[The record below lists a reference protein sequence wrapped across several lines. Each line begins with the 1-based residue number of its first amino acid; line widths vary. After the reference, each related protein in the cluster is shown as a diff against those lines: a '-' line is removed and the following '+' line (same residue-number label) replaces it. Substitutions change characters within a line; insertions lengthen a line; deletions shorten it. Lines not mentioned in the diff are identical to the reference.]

1 MSNFDFEKYKKSYD
15 KVTVSDERKEE
26 LIALMKKENNS
37 TVNGTKPQ
45 SQNKII
51 TFKRVIVLA
60 ASIVL
65 IVLVAIFSQKLSV
78 NQNSQSKRLDKNNSF
93 TVSLSNDKKK
103 KGNKEYKIKEKDTI
117 IPLENNGVQII
128 SKDGGNTISL
138 NSLYFNIKGSE
149 IDYIDVSSKNDNSII
164 CTYADDEDNLTTE
177 FNSNYQKLKLQNIND
192 LGWIVSE
199 KNASEAM
206 SNANSSV
213 NTATPNSSSNE
224 YSSSNKYFSDTVGIT
239 IHYKNGES
247 VTKNIEIKFDND
259 NNVIVGYEK

>member
-1 MSNFDFEKYKKSYD
+1 MSNFDFDKYKNSYD

-26 LIALMKKENNS
+26 IIALMKKENNS
-37 TVNGTKPQ
+37 IDNATKPQ
-45 SQNKII
+45 SQNKVI
-51 TFKRVIVLA
+51 TFKRA
-60 ASIVL
+60 
-65 IVLVAIFSQKLSV
+65 IVLVASV
-78 NQNSQSKRLDKNNSF
+78 VIVILLAIVLQNSSLTQNKKLDNSSI
-93 TVSLSNDKKK
+93 TVSLSDDKEKK
-103 KGNKEYKIKEKDTI
+103 ENKEYKITEKDAI

-128 SKDGGNTISL
+128 SKDGGNTISI

-206 SNANSSV
+206 SNA
-213 NTATPNSSSNE
+213 SSSANISTSNSASRE
-224 YSSSNKYFSDTVGIT
+224 NASGNKYFSDTVVIT
-239 IHYKNGES
+239 LHYKNGES

>member
-1 MSNFDFEKYKKSYD
+1 MSNFDFDKYKNSYD

-26 LIALMKKENNS
+26 IIALMKKENNS
-37 TVNGTKPQ
+37 TDNATKPQ
-45 SQNKII
+45 SQNKVI
-51 TFKRVIVLA
+51 TFKRAIVLA
-60 ASIVL
+60 ASVVIVIL
-65 IVLVAIFSQKLSV
+65 LAIFL
-78 NQNSQSKRLDKNNSF
+78 QNSSLTQNNKDKKLDKSSI
-93 TVSLSNDKKK
+93 TVSLSDDKEKK
-103 KGNKEYKIKEKDTI
+103 ENKEYKITEKDTI

-128 SKDGGNTISL
+128 SNDGGNTISL

-149 IDYIDVSSKNDNSII
+149 IDYIDVSSENDNSII

-199 KNASEAM
+199 KNASSSANIST
-206 SNANSSV
+206 SNSASRENASG
-213 NTATPNSSSNE
+213 
-224 YSSSNKYFSDTVGIT
+224 NKYFSDTVVIT
-239 IHYKNGES
+239 LHYKNGDS

>member
-1 MSNFDFEKYKKSYD
+1 MSNFDFDKYKNSYD

-26 LIALMKKENNS
+26 IIALMKKENNS
-37 TVNGTKPQ
+37 TDNATKPQ
-45 SQNKII
+45 SQNKVI
-51 TFKRVIVLA
+51 TFKRA
-60 ASIVL
+60 
-65 IVLVAIFSQKLSV
+65 IVLVASVVIVILLAIFL
-78 NQNSQSKRLDKNNSF
+78 QNSSLTQNNKDKKLDNSSI
-93 TVSLSNDKKK
+93 TVSLSDDKEKK
-103 KGNKEYKIKEKDTI
+103 ENKEYKITEKDTI

-149 IDYIDVSSKNDNSII
+149 IDYIDVSSENDNSII

-192 LGWIVSE
+192 LEWIVSE
-199 KNASEAM
+199 KNASSSANIST
-206 SNANSSV
+206 SNSASRENASG
-213 NTATPNSSSNE
+213 
-224 YSSSNKYFSDTVGIT
+224 NKYFSDTVVIT
-239 IHYKNGES
+239 LHYKNGES

>member
-1 MSNFDFEKYKKSYD
+1 MSNFDFDKYKNSYD

-26 LIALMKKENNS
+26 IIALMKKENNS
-37 TVNGTKPQ
+37 TDNATKPQ
-45 SQNKII
+45 SQNKVI
-51 TFKRVIVLA
+51 TFKRA
-60 ASIVL
+60 
-65 IVLVAIFSQKLSV
+65 IVLVASVVIVILLAIFL
-78 NQNSQSKRLDKNNSF
+78 QNSSLTQNNKDKKLDNSSI
-93 TVSLSNDKKK
+93 TVSLSDDKEKK
-103 KGNKEYKIKEKDTI
+103 ENKEYKITEKDTI

-192 LGWIVSE
+192 LEWIVSE
-199 KNASEAM
+199 KNASSSANIST
-206 SNANSSV
+206 SNSASRENASG
-213 NTATPNSSSNE
+213 
-224 YSSSNKYFSDTVGIT
+224 NKYFSDTVVIT
-239 IHYKNGES
+239 LHYKNGDS
-247 VTKNIEIKFDND
+247 VTKNIEIKFDNE

>member
-1 MSNFDFEKYKKSYD
+1 MSNFDFDKYKNSYD

-26 LIALMKKENNS
+26 IIALMKKENNS
-37 TVNGTKPQ
+37 IDNATKPQ
-45 SQNKII
+45 SQNKVI
-51 TFKRVIVLA
+51 TFKRA
-60 ASIVL
+60 
-65 IVLVAIFSQKLSV
+65 IVLVASV
-78 NQNSQSKRLDKNNSF
+78 VIVILLAIVLQNSSLTQNKKDKKLDNSSI
-93 TVSLSNDKKK
+93 TVSLSDDKEKK
-103 KGNKEYKIKEKDTI
+103 ENKEYKIKEKDTI

-138 NSLYFNIKGSE
+138 NSLYFNIKGTE

-164 CTYADDEDNLTTE
+164 CTYADDNDNLTTE
-177 FNSNYQKLKLQNIND
+177 FNSDYQKLKLQNIND

-206 SNANSSV
+206 TNANSSA

-224 YSSSNKYFSDTVGIT
+224 YSSSNKYFSDTVVIT
-239 IHYKNGES
+239 LYYKNGES

>member
-1 MSNFDFEKYKKSYD
+1 MSNFDFDKYKNSYD

-37 TVNGTKPQ
+37 TDNATKPQ
-45 SQNKII
+45 SQNKVI
-51 TFKRVIVLA
+51 TFKRA
-60 ASIVL
+60 
-65 IVLVAIFSQKLSV
+65 IVLVASVVIVILLAIFL
-78 NQNSQSKRLDKNNSF
+78 QNSSLTQNNKDKKLDNSSI
-93 TVSLSNDKKK
+93 TVSLSDDKEKK
-103 KGNKEYKIKEKDTI
+103 ENKEYKITEKDTI

-149 IDYIDVSSKNDNSII
+149 IDYIDVSSENDNSII

-177 FNSNYQKLKLQNIND
+177 FNSNYQRLKLQNIND

-199 KNASEAM
+199 KNASSSANIST
-206 SNANSSV
+206 SNSASRENASG
-213 NTATPNSSSNE
+213 
-224 YSSSNKYFSDTVGIT
+224 NKYFSDTVVIT
-239 IHYKNGES
+239 LHYKNGES

>member
-1 MSNFDFEKYKKSYD
+1 MSNFDFDKYKNSYD

-26 LIALMKKENNS
+26 IIALMKKENNS
-37 TVNGTKPQ
+37 IDNATKPQ
-45 SQNKII
+45 SQNKVI
-51 TFKRVIVLA
+51 TFKRA
-60 ASIVL
+60 
-65 IVLVAIFSQKLSV
+65 IVLVASV
-78 NQNSQSKRLDKNNSF
+78 VIVILLAIVLQNSSLTQNKKLDNSSI
-93 TVSLSNDKKK
+93 TVSLSDDKEKK
-103 KGNKEYKIKEKDTI
+103 ENKEYKITEKDTI

-128 SKDGGNTISL
+128 SKDGGNTISI

-206 SNANSSV
+206 SNA
-213 NTATPNSSSNE
+213 SSSANISTSNSTSRE
-224 YSSSNKYFSDTVGIT
+224 NASGNKYFSDTVVIT
-239 IHYKNGES
+239 LHYKNGES

>member
-1 MSNFDFEKYKKSYD
+1 MSNFDFDKYKNSYD

-26 LIALMKKENNS
+26 IIALMKKENNS
-37 TVNGTKPQ
+37 TDNATKPQ
-45 SQNKII
+45 SQNKVI
-51 TFKRVIVLA
+51 TFKRA
-60 ASIVL
+60 
-65 IVLVAIFSQKLSV
+65 IVLVASVVIVILLAIFL
-78 NQNSQSKRLDKNNSF
+78 QNSSLTQNNKDKKLDNSSI
-93 TVSLSNDKKK
+93 TVSLSDDKEKK
-103 KGNKEYKIKEKDTI
+103 ENKEYKITEKDTI

-149 IDYIDVSSKNDNSII
+149 IDYIDVSSENDNSII

-192 LGWIVSE
+192 LEWIVSE
-199 KNASEAM
+199 KNASSSANIST
-206 SNANSSV
+206 SNSASRENASG
-213 NTATPNSSSNE
+213 
-224 YSSSNKYFSDTVGIT
+224 NKYFSDTVVIT
-239 IHYKNGES
+239 LHYKNGDS

>member
-1 MSNFDFEKYKKSYD
+1 MSNFDFDKYKNSYD

-26 LIALMKKENNS
+26 IIALMKKENNS
-37 TVNGTKPQ
+37 TDNATKPQ
-45 SQNKII
+45 SQNKVI
-51 TFKRVIVLA
+51 TFKRAIVLA
-60 ASIVL
+60 ASVVIVIL
-65 IVLVAIFSQKLSV
+65 LAIFL
-78 NQNSQSKRLDKNNSF
+78 QNSSLTQNNKDKKLDNSSI
-93 TVSLSNDKKK
+93 TVSLSDDKEKK
-103 KGNKEYKIKEKDTI
+103 ENKEYKITEKDTI

-149 IDYIDVSSKNDNSII
+149 IDYIDVSSENDNSII

-199 KNASEAM
+199 KNASSSANIST
-206 SNANSSV
+206 SNSASRENASG
-213 NTATPNSSSNE
+213 
-224 YSSSNKYFSDTVGIT
+224 NKYFSDTVVIT
-239 IHYKNGES
+239 LHYKNGDS

>member
-1 MSNFDFEKYKKSYD
+1 MSNFDFDKYKNSYD

-26 LIALMKKENNS
+26 IIALMKKENNS
-37 TVNGTKPQ
+37 TDNATKPQ
-45 SQNKII
+45 SQNKVI
-51 TFKRVIVLA
+51 TFKRA
-60 ASIVL
+60 
-65 IVLVAIFSQKLSV
+65 IVLVASVVIVILLAIFL
-78 NQNSQSKRLDKNNSF
+78 QNSSLTQNKKLDNSSI
-93 TVSLSNDKKK
+93 TVSLSDDKEKK
-103 KGNKEYKIKEKDTI
+103 ENKEYKITEKDTI

-128 SKDGGNTISL
+128 SKDGGNTISI

-177 FNSNYQKLKLQNIND
+177 FDSNYQKLKLQNIND

-206 SNANSSV
+206 SNA
-213 NTATPNSSSNE
+213 SSSANISTSNSASRE
-224 YSSSNKYFSDTVGIT
+224 NASGNKYFSDTVVIT
-239 IHYKNGES
+239 LHYKNGES

>member
-1 MSNFDFEKYKKSYD
+1 MSNFDFDKYKNSYD

-37 TVNGTKPQ
+37 TDNATKPQ
-45 SQNKII
+45 SQNKVI
-51 TFKRVIVLA
+51 TFKRA
-60 ASIVL
+60 
-65 IVLVAIFSQKLSV
+65 IVLVASVVIVILLAIFL
-78 NQNSQSKRLDKNNSF
+78 QNSSLTQNNKDKKLDNSSI
-93 TVSLSNDKKK
+93 TVSLSDDKEKK
-103 KGNKEYKIKEKDTI
+103 ENKEYKITEKDTI

-149 IDYIDVSSKNDNSII
+149 IDYIDVSSENDNSII

-199 KNASEAM
+199 KNASSSANIST
-206 SNANSSV
+206 SNSASRENASG
-213 NTATPNSSSNE
+213 
-224 YSSSNKYFSDTVGIT
+224 NKYFSDTVVIT
-239 IHYKNGES
+239 LHYKNGDS
-247 VTKNIEIKFDND
+247 VTKNVEIKFDND

>member
-1 MSNFDFEKYKKSYD
+1 MSNFDFDKYKNSYD

-37 TVNGTKPQ
+37 TDNATKPQ
-45 SQNKII
+45 SQNKVI
-51 TFKRVIVLA
+51 TFKRAIVLA
-60 ASIVL
+60 ASVVIVIL
-65 IVLVAIFSQKLSV
+65 LAIFL
-78 NQNSQSKRLDKNNSF
+78 QNSSLTQNNKDKKLDNSSI
-93 TVSLSNDKKK
+93 TVSLSDDKEKK
-103 KGNKEYKIKEKDTI
+103 ENKEYKITEKDTI

-149 IDYIDVSSKNDNSII
+149 IDYIDVSSENDNSII

-199 KNASEAM
+199 KNASSSANIST
-206 SNANSSV
+206 SNSASRENASG
-213 NTATPNSSSNE
+213 
-224 YSSSNKYFSDTVGIT
+224 NKYFSDTVVIT
-239 IHYKNGES
+239 LHYKNGDS

>member
-1 MSNFDFEKYKKSYD
+1 MSNFDFDKYKNSYD

-37 TVNGTKPQ
+37 TDNATKPQ
-45 SQNKII
+45 SQNKVI
-51 TFKRVIVLA
+51 TFKRA
-60 ASIVL
+60 
-65 IVLVAIFSQKLSV
+65 IVLVASVVIVILLAIFL
-78 NQNSQSKRLDKNNSF
+78 QNSSLTQNNKDKKLDNSSI
-93 TVSLSNDKKK
+93 TVSLSDDKEKK
-103 KGNKEYKIKEKDTI
+103 ENKEYKITEKDTI

-149 IDYIDVSSKNDNSII
+149 IDYIDVSSGNDNSII

-192 LGWIVSE
+192 LEWIVSE
-199 KNASEAM
+199 KNASSSANIST
-206 SNANSSV
+206 SNSASRENASG
-213 NTATPNSSSNE
+213 
-224 YSSSNKYFSDTVGIT
+224 NKYFSDTVVIT
-239 IHYKNGES
+239 LHYKNGDS

>member
-1 MSNFDFEKYKKSYD
+1 MSNFDFDKYKNSFD
-15 KVTVSDERKEE
+15 KVTVSDEKKEE
-26 LIALMKKENNS
+26 LIALMKKENNA
-37 TVNGTKPQ
+37 TKPQ
-45 SQNKII
+45 SQNKVI
-51 TFKRVIVLA
+51 TFKRTIVIAASAVIVILLA
-60 ASIVL
+60 IVL
-65 IVLVAIFSQKLSV
+65 
-78 NQNSQSKRLDKNNSF
+78 QNSSLTQSKKDKKLDNSSI
-93 TVSLSNDKKK
+93 TVSLSDDKDKKE
-103 KGNKEYKIKEKDTI
+103 NKEYKITEKDTI

-149 IDYIDVSSKNDNSII
+149 IDYIDVSSENDNSII

-206 SNANSSV
+206 SNV
-213 NTATPNSSSNE
+213 SSSANIATSNSASKE
-224 YSSSNKYFSDTVGIT
+224 NASGNKYFSDTVIIT
-239 IHYKNGES
+239 LHYKNGES

>member
-1 MSNFDFEKYKKSYD
+1 MSNFDFDKYKNSYD

-26 LIALMKKENNS
+26 IIALMKKENNS
-37 TVNGTKPQ
+37 TDNATKPQ
-45 SQNKII
+45 SQNKVI
-51 TFKRVIVLA
+51 TFKRA
-60 ASIVL
+60 
-65 IVLVAIFSQKLSV
+65 IVLVASVVIVILLAIFL
-78 NQNSQSKRLDKNNSF
+78 QNSSLTQNNKDKMLDNSSI
-93 TVSLSNDKKK
+93 TVSLSDDKEKK
-103 KGNKEYKIKEKDTI
+103 ENKEYKITEKDTI

-149 IDYIDVSSKNDNSII
+149 IDYIDVSSENDNSII

-199 KNASEAM
+199 KNASSSANIST
-206 SNANSSV
+206 SNSASRENASG
-213 NTATPNSSSNE
+213 
-224 YSSSNKYFSDTVGIT
+224 NKYFSDTVVIT
-239 IHYKNGES
+239 LHYKNGDS
-247 VTKNIEIKFDND
+247 VTKNIEIKFDNE

>member
-1 MSNFDFEKYKKSYD
+1 MSNFDFDKYKNSYD

-26 LIALMKKENNS
+26 IIALMKKENNS
-37 TVNGTKPQ
+37 IDNATKPQ
-45 SQNKII
+45 SQNKVI
-51 TFKRVIVLA
+51 TFKRA
-60 ASIVL
+60 
-65 IVLVAIFSQKLSV
+65 IVLVASV
-78 NQNSQSKRLDKNNSF
+78 VIVILLAIVLQNSSLTQNKKLDNSSI
-93 TVSLSNDKKK
+93 TVSLSDDKEKK
-103 KGNKEYKIKEKDTI
+103 ENKEYKITEKDTI

-128 SKDGGNTISL
+128 SKDGGNTISI

-206 SNANSSV
+206 SNA
-213 NTATPNSSSNE
+213 SSSANISTSNSASRE
-224 YSSSNKYFSDTVGIT
+224 NASGNKYFSDTVVIT
-239 IHYKNGES
+239 LHYKNGES